1 MSLFFNSKK
10 FYKPGP
16 GVEKD
21 EPQKIAPVRFFEL
34 LGRKFWK
41 YVELNLVY
49 FLILLPII
57 LYIYTFIYQN
67 SYFALEA
74 AGVQIGDIYTLILH
88 LAMLYFEYVPVFIQI
103 ILLIASIICYGPAK
117 VGMTYVLRN
126 FTNERHAWLSDMLD
140 KAKENFR
147 QGLFFGILDIIVFLV
162 VFYNLAYAEGEGLLR
177 IAKYLSI
184 LFFVFYGFM
193 RRYIYQMIVT
203 VNLSVFDIFKN
214 AWLLAFIGIFRNVG
228 VSIVNGLIWVG
239 TIILIVT
246 FSMLEIP
253 ILACLI
259 YSFTSFLGVFATYPL
274 IKKYLVDPILAQQQE
289 EQQEEE
295 TPELVSDETH
305 HFDENY

>member
-21 EPQKIAPVRFFEL
+21 EPKKIAPVRFFEL
-34 LGRKFWK
+34 FGRKFWK
-41 YVELNLVY
+41 YVEINLIY
-49 FLILLPII
+49 FLILLPVIF
-57 LYIYTFIYQN
+57 YIYTYIYQSSFQALEN
-67 SYFALEA
+67 AGFAL
-74 AGVQIGDIYTLILH
+74 GDIYTLLLH
-88 LAMLYFEYVPVFIQI
+88 LAMLYFEYVPVFIQV
-103 ILLIASIICYGPAK
+103 ILLVASLVCYGPAK

-126 FTNERHAWLSDMLD
+126 FANERHSWLSDMYD

-147 QGLFFGILDIIVFLV
+147 QGLFFGVLDIVVFLV
-162 VFYNLAYAEGEGLLR
+162 VFYNLAFSSGDGMLKA
-177 IAKYLSI
+177 AKYLSI

-228 VSIVNGLIWVG
+228 VSLVNGLIWAG

-246 FSMLEIP
+246 FAMLEIP
-253 ILACLI
+253 ILGCLI
-259 YSFTSFLGVFATYPL
+259 YSFTSFLGIFATYPL
-274 IKKYLVDPILAQQQE
+274 IQKYLVDPILAQQEGQHDSSE
-289 EQQEEE
+289 ESE
-295 TPELVSDETH
+295 TDI
-305 HFDENY
+305 ENID